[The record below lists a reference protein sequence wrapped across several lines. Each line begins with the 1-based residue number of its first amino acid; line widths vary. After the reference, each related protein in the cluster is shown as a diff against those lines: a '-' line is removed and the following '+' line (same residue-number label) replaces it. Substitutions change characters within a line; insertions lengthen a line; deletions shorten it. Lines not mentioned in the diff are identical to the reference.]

1 LVCNLTLLP
10 FGRFS
15 FDELELDSDCFSVSP
30 CGAEL
35 GVLEIFLGLLTGVLK
50 EEEAKNLRQPF
61 GTSVETEEEA
71 SLPLLLLEIRL
82 RSCKGLRGFRL
93 LFELDFAV
101 VIGVG
106 GGGGG
111 K

>member
-1 LVCNLTLLP
+1 
-10 FGRFS
+10 
-15 FDELELDSDCFSVSP
+15 
-30 CGAEL
+30 L

-106 GGGGG
+106 GGG